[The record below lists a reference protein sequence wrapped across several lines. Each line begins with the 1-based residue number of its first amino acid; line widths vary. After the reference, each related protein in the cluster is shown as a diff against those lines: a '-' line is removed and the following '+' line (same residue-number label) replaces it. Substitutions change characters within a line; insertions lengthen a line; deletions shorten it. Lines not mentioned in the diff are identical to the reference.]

1 MHCGRHEEPLC
12 KTVFWWISDTEMV
25 KPCVVWLEIFINE
38 ILSSDLNLI
47 CRQRGASFL
56 AQSQSEVKRNL
67 NISSVEKLSCILLSR
82 NHWTKWR
89 SKTHWTEITCTLAHS
104 VERKLGQRKG
114 EWNTGGKGNEFLLR
128 VSITKAKRSKG
139 GISKRRH
146 QLLNGKSSKQLLFA
160 VNDVWKRSLLGAFRF
175 SVVKPNP
182 MLPQQPIWTR
192 GNITLNQWEDIKIEL
207 TT

>member
-1 MHCGRHEEPLC
+1 MHRGRHEEPLC
-12 KTVFWWISDTEMV
+12 KTVFWWISDTVVV

-56 AQSQSEVKRNL
+56 AQPTL
-67 NISSVEKLSCILLSR
+67 TLSGILLSR

-89 SKTHWTEITCTLAHS
+89 SKTHWMEITCTLAHS
-104 VERKLGQRKG
+104 VERKSGQRKG
-114 EWNTGGKGNEFLLR
+114 EWNTGGKENEFLPR
-128 VSITKAKRSKG
+128 ESITKAKRSKG

-146 QLLNGKSSKQLLFA
+146 QLLNGKTSKQLLFT

-182 MLPQQPIWTR
+182 MLSQHPIWTR
-192 GNITLNQWEDIKIEL
+192 GNITRNQWEDKNRVNYVKRGK
-207 TT
+207 TGVTKS

>member
-12 KTVFWWISDTEMV
+12 KTVFWWISDTVVV

-56 AQSQSEVKRNL
+56 AQPTL
-67 NISSVEKLSCILLSR
+67 TLSGILLSR

-104 VERKLGQRKG
+104 VERKSGQRKG
-114 EWNTGGKGNEFLLR
+114 EWNTGGKENEFLPR
-128 VSITKAKRSKG
+128 ESITKAKRSKG

-160 VNDVWKRSLLGAFRF
+160 VNDVWKSSLLGAFRF
-175 SVVKPNP
+175 SVVKPNS
-182 MLPQQPIWTR
+182 MLSQHHIRTR
-192 GNITLNQWEDIKIEL
+192 GNITRNQWEDIEIEL